1 MRIVQRVRQLLKK
14 PETEGERFWRLYSSG
29 YAYRLKEN
37 DKVRSSRSLLEERS
51 S

>member
-14 PETEGERFWRLYSSG
+14 PETEGERFWRLYS